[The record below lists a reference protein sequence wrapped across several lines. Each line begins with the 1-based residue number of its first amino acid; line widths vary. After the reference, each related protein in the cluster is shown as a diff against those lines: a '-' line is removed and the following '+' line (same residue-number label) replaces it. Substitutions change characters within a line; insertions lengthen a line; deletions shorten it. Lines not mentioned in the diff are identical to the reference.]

1 MYSDIPANIER
12 IPILVQSIFIKQCTC
27 AFVIVCV
34 AEYPS
39 AILAVYEVA
48 VYIFL
53 QLSLTIICN
62 RKEPMVALRVFLLVL
77 GMFFIL
83 LGLVFMIASADT
95 NLLPRLA
102 VGISMLAVGVYLL
115 RKGIREHPDKTVVIS
130 RTIELSG
137 DVNLENMTCDKCG
150 AGLSS
155 KNISLKAGAVF
166 VSCPYCGMEYQIE
179 EKPKW

>member
-1 MYSDIPANIER
+1 
-12 IPILVQSIFIKQCTC
+12 
-27 AFVIVCV
+27 
-34 AEYPS
+34 
-39 AILAVYEVA
+39 
-48 VYIFL
+48 
-53 QLSLTIICN
+53 
-62 RKEPMVALRVFLLVL
+62 MVALRLFLLVL